1 MPAEEFDRRKG
12 VGVLERSGYPPGV
25 PCWIDTAQPD
35 PEAATRFY
43 GGLLGWEFED
53 QMPSDAP
60 GNYFMAR
67 LHGRDVAAV
76 SSQPDGAPPTPV
88 WSTYIAVDS
97 ADAAAAKITNT
108 GGSTLA
114 EPFDIF
120 EAGRM
125 GIFSDPSGAVFSV
138 WQAKQH
144 IGAQLVNEAG
154 TWNFSDLNTRDV
166 EGAKA
171 FYGTVFGWV
180 AGALEGG
187 GTEFTFL
194 RLPGYGDFL
203 ERSVQPGL
211 RAGQEEAGAPPE
223 FADVVAGLVPM
234 TSDRFPDDVPS
245 HWSVTFAVDDADG
258 TAARAEELGGTLV
271 VPPMDAGPTR
281 IAVVRD
287 PQGAAFTASR
297 FYPERL

>member
-1 MPAEEFDRRKG
+1 
-12 VGVLERSGYPPGV
+12 VLERSEYPPGV

-43 GGLLGWEFED
+43 GGLFGWEFED

-76 SSQPDGAPPTPV
+76 SSQPEGAPPTPV

-97 ADAAAAKITNT
+97 ADDAAAKITNA

-120 EAGRM
+120 DSGRM

-144 IGAQLVNEAG
+144 IGAQVVNEAG

-166 EGAKA
+166 GAAKT
-171 FYGTVFGWV
+171 FYGAVFGWV
-180 AGALEGG
+180 AGELEGG
-187 GTEFTFL
+187 GAEFTFL

-223 FADVVAGLVPM
+223 FADVVAGLAPM
-234 TSDRFPDDVPS
+234 TSERFPNDVPA
-245 HWSVTFAVDDADG
+245 HWSVTFAVDDADA
-258 TAARAEELGGTLV
+258 TAARAEELGGALV
-271 VPPMDAGPTR
+271 APPLDAGPTR

-287 PQGAAFTASR
+287 PQGAVFTASR

>member
-1 MPAEEFDRRKG
+1 MSDQDR
-12 VGVLERSGYPPGV
+12 YIPGV
-25 PCWIDTAQPD
+25 PCWVDTNQPD
-35 PEAATRFY
+35 PEAAVAFY
-43 GGLLGWEFED
+43 GGLFGWEFED

-67 LHGRDVAAV
+67 LHGLDVAAIG
-76 SSQPDGAPPTPV
+76 SHPNEAPGSPV
-88 WSTYIAVDS
+88 WNTYIAVDN
-97 ADAAAAKITNT
+97 ADEAATKITNA

-120 EAGRM
+120 DAGRM
-125 GIFSDPSGAVFSV
+125 GIFADPFGAVFSV

-154 TWNFSDLNTRDV
+154 TWNFSDLNTSDV
-166 EGAKA
+166 EAATA
-171 FYGTVFGWV
+171 FYGAVFGWV
-180 AGALEGG
+180 AGELEGG
-187 GTEFTFL
+187 GAEFTFL

-223 FADVVAGLVPM
+223 FADVVAGLVKM
-234 TSDRFPDDVPS
+234 TSDRFPDDVPP
-245 HWSVTFAVDDADG
+245 HWSVTFAVDDADAI
-258 TAARAEELGGTLV
+258 AARAEELGGALV
-271 VPPMDAGPTR
+271 APPMDAGPTR
-281 IAVVRD
+281 ITVVRD
-287 PQGAAFTASR
+287 PQGAVFTASR